1 MILVIDNYDSFV
13 HNLARYLRRL
23 GCETKVVRNDQI
35 TLEELEELQPAA
47 IVLSPGP
54 CRPSDAGIS
63 EAIVREYTGIFP
75 ILGICLGHQAIV
87 EALGGCVVRSERP
100 LHGQSSLMK
109 HHGDGMFLNLP
120 NPLRVARYHSLIAE
134 PQTMPAELQVTGWLE
149 DGMVMAVEHL
159 KHATFGWQFHPESIL
174 TEHGYEL
181 LARFL
186 RRAGLEPTPAPES
199 EHVAGS
205 FWRGSENR

>member
-23 GCETKVVRNDQI
+23 GCETRVVRNDAI
-35 TLEELEELQPAA
+35 TLEELESLQPAA

-75 ILGICLGHQAIV
+75 LLGICLGHQAIV
-87 EALGGCVVRSERP
+87 EALGGEVVRSERP
-100 LHGQSSLMK
+100 LHGQSSLMH
-109 HHGDGMFLNLP
+109 HHGDGLFAGLP
-120 NPLRVARYHSLIAE
+120 NPLRVARYHSLVAE
-134 PQTMPAELQVTGWLE
+134 PQRLPAELQVTGWLD
-149 DGMVMAVEHL
+149 DGMIMAVEHL

-174 TEHGYEL
+174 TERGYEL

-186 RRAGLEPTPAPES
+186 RRAGLEPAAVPDSERVVES
-199 EHVAGS
+199 AQG
-205 FWRGSENR
+205 GGG

>member
-23 GCETKVVRNDQI
+23 GCETKVSRNDEI
-35 TLEELEELQPAA
+35 SLVELEAIQPDA

-54 CRPSDAGIS
+54 CRPSEAGIS
-63 EAIVREYTGIFP
+63 EQIVREYSGIFP

-87 EALGGCVVRSERP
+87 EALGGHVVRSERP
-100 LHGQSSLMK
+100 LHGQFSQMYHEGEGLFA
-109 HHGDGMFLNLP
+109 GLP
-120 NPLRVARYHSLIAE
+120 IPFRVGRYHSLVAE
-134 PQTMPAELQVTGWLE
+134 PKAIPNELHVTGWLD
-149 DGMVMAVEHL
+149 DGMVMAVEHF

-174 TEHGYEL
+174 TDHGFEL

-186 RRAGLEPTPAPES
+186 RRAGLEPPVVPVPEPIKKSS
-199 EHVAGS
+199 E
-205 FWRGSENR
+205 RDRDLR

>member
-13 HNLARYLRRL
+13 HNLARYLRQL
-23 GCETKVVRNDQI
+23 GCETVVVRNDEI
-35 TLEELEELQPAA
+35 TLEQLEAMQPAA

-54 CRPSDAGIS
+54 CRPSEAGIS
-63 EAIVREYTGIFP
+63 EAIIREYTGIFP

-87 EALGGCVVRSERP
+87 EALGGKVVRSERP
-100 LHGQSSLMK
+100 LHGQSSLM
-109 HHGDGMFLNLP
+109 HHHADGLFANLP
-120 NPLRVARYHSLIAE
+120 NPLRVARYHSLVAE
-134 PQTMPAELQVTGWLE
+134 PEAMPAELQVTGWLE

-174 TEHGYEL
+174 TEQGYEL

-186 RRAGLEPTPAPES
+186 RRAGLEPHPVPTPDNMVVAS
-199 EHVAGS
+199 EKGS
-205 FWRGSENR
+205 GLR